1 MNCFS
6 SGRQSLE
13 DYPRS
18 GVPTSAKTHKNIDLV
33 KGILDGDRQATYD
46 ELEKQSGLIRGTMQR
61 IIHEEL
67 EMKVC
72 ARWVP

>member
-1 MNCFS
+1 MSCFT

-13 DYPRS
+13 DNLCS
-18 GVPTSAKTHKNIDLV
+18 GAPTTAKTYTNIDLV
-33 KGILDGDRQATYD
+33 KDRWATYD
-46 ELEKQSGLIRGTMQR
+46 EIEKQSGLSHGILQR

-67 EMKVC
+67 EMKKVC